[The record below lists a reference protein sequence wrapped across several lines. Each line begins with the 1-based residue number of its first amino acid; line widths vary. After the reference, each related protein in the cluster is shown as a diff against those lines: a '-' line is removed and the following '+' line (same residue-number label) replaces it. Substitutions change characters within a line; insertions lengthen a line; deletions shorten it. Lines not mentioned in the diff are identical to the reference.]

1 MSQKRRQFFQKL
13 GALGGLMAGAKS
25 LPAQR
30 KPIRVLTPEVPKLP
44 FKMVDGVKEFRLVA
58 EPVHKDLMPGRPVDV
73 WGFNGSMPGP
83 TIEVDEGDRVRIIF
97 TNNLPEIS
105 AVHWHGL
112 EVPMAMDGVP
122 GVSMDPVKPGETFV
136 YEFTLHQH
144 GSFFYHSHMPM
155 QEMLGMVGWFIIH
168 PKQDYDP
175 PVDRDYAYVL
185 QEWALLPNNNVPNT
199 LSMEFNWLTMNGK
212 AGPDITPVLCMPGER
227 VRIRFFNMGMD
238 HHPMHMHGHQWVTTG
253 TEGGRI
259 PQAAWTPGNTELVG
273 VAQVRTVEFVAKHVG
288 DWMLHCHLP
297 HHMMNQMVSMVSPT
311 GMTHAGEGLMT
322 GAGMEEGMGML
333 KQGGAMAEGNGPAL
347 GRGLGMAADHDRPTS
362 NIVGSG
368 QVDHS
373 QMDHSQHQAP
383 AAGTDHSA
391 MDHST
396 MNHSAIGHEAM
407 QQEGMI
413 SADASQ
419 VPGYPQDM
427 WMPMDHLIDRPEN
440 YGLRKEWTA
449 SMMGMMTLV
458 RVLEPPLFNKIAELQ
473 RERAEEA

>member
-1 MSQKRRQFFQKL
+1 
-13 GALGGLMAGAKS
+13 
-25 LPAQR
+25 
-30 KPIRVLTPEVPKLP
+30 
-44 FKMVDGVKEFRLVA
+44 
-58 EPVHKDLMPGRPVDV
+58 
-73 WGFNGSMPGP
+73 
-83 TIEVDEGDRVRIIF
+83 
-97 TNNLPEIS
+97 
-105 AVHWHGL
+105 
-112 EVPMAMDGVP
+112 
-122 GVSMDPVKPGETFV
+122 
-136 YEFTLHQH
+136 
-144 GSFFYHSHMPM
+144 MPM

-185 QEWALLPNNNVPNT
+185 QEWAILPNNNVPNT

-227 VRIRFFNMGMD
+227 VRLRFFNMGMD
-238 HHPMHMHGHQWVTTG
+238 HHPIHMHGHQWVTTG

-273 VAQVRTVEFVAKHVG
+273 VAQARTVEFVAKYVG

-311 GMTHAGEGLMT
+311 GMTHAGEGLST

-333 KQGGAMAEGNGPAL
+333 KQGGAMAEGVGPAL

-362 NIVGSG
+362 NIVAGG
-368 QVDHS
+368 EHA
-373 QMDHSQHQAP
+373 QMDH
-383 AAGTDHSA
+383 AAMDHAAMGHAGMDHAAMDHSA
-391 MDHST
+391 MGHAGMDHAGMDHAAMDHSA
-396 MNHSAIGHEAM
+396 MGHDAM
-407 QQEGMI
+407 SHMPEGMT
-413 SADASQ
+413 AANAST
-419 VPGYPQDM
+419 VPGFPQDM

-458 RVLEPPLFNKIAELQ
+458 RVLEPPMFEKIAQLQ
-473 RERAEEA
+473 RERAQEA